1 MKCHRSSYGATA
13 NDAVWGPS
21 YVASYGARRRT
32 RTWKSPRT
40 APMCQCPRVLVEAK
54 FMKNIDFVIS
64 IHDAHIIQRYRNH
77 AGIFIFQ
84 KIKSK
89 FNLPTFQY
97 PKQRSKQRANLSAIG
112 AICPLH
118 FLMLCRWTPLAP
130 AEDFYSLCSV
140 PRDQRS
146 TMIPTSIFWGH
157 WLTSQV
163 RSKFDKMT
171 PLEWWRH
178 SDPVTSDWPIL
189 V

>member
-1 MKCHRSSYGATA
+1 
-13 NDAVWGPS
+13 
-21 YVASYGARRRT
+21 
-32 RTWKSPRT
+32 
-40 APMCQCPRVLVEAK
+40 MCQCPRVLVEAK

-130 AEDFYSLCSV
+130 AEDFYSLCS
-140 PRDQRS
+140 PCTLYLRIRALS
-146 TMIPTSIFWGH
+146 RKFSSLIFPTQDRA
-157 WLTSQV
+157 SQ
-163 RSKFDKMT
+163 T
-171 PLEWWRH
+171 PLANTGQNIGNV
-178 SDPVTSDWPIL
+178 SKYKSTGL
-189 V
+189 